1 MITQSAQFLKVK
13 YDFSNLPLLAIKIFW
28 LVSVKRE
35 KPFWKF
41 LSNLVNRMLALQK
54 DSLEFCLKKKLNKAY
69 FLSLV
74 DFLNTSK
81 IIQIDIE
88 INFNV
93 HLCKSI
99 LEFLN

>member
-35 KPFWKF
+35 KPFWKL

-54 DSLEFCLKKKLNKAY
+54 DSLEFCLKKKLN
-69 FLSLV
+69 
-74 DFLNTSK
+74 
-81 IIQIDIE
+81 
-88 INFNV
+88 
-93 HLCKSI
+93 
-99 LEFLN
+99 